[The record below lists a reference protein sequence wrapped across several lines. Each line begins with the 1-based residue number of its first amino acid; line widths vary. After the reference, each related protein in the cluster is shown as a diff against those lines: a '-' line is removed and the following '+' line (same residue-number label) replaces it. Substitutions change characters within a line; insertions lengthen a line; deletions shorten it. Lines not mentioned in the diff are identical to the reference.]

1 MLKKS
6 SLSFSKNA
14 SKPLTGAF
22 STNQFMSVPDFQNDD
37 EIIQKQIQVLEEAIK
52 EYNRLEDIKKF
63 TKLALVDIDNVTE
76 EDIQRAVELEEKISI
91 DDDIQVKKLLQSQ
104 GLIDDIFEI

>member
-14 SKPLTGAF
+14 SKPLMGAF

-37 EIIQKQIQVLEEAIK
+37 EIIQKQIEVLEEAIK

>member
-1 MLKKS
+1 
-6 SLSFSKNA
+6 
-14 SKPLTGAF
+14 
-22 STNQFMSVPDFQNDD
+22 MSVPDFQIVA
-37 EIIQKQIQVLEEAIK
+37 EIIQNQLSFLAVAIN
-52 EYNRLEDIKKF
+52 ESNTLEDIPKF

-91 DDDIQVKKLLQSQ
+91 DDDIQVKKLIQSQ

>member
-1 MLKKS
+1 
-6 SLSFSKNA
+6 
-14 SKPLTGAF
+14 
-22 STNQFMSVPDFQNDD
+22 MSVPDFQNDD
-37 EIIQKQIQVLEEAIK
+37 EIIQKQIEVLEEAIK